1 MAVSITP
8 EELKAYSVFEGVAD
22 RSNDLLKMDILEAE
36 TYIEGKLGK
45 LLNEFIPLPER
56 LRLALLKV
64 AQYFA
69 LVNSDESIV
78 KGYKSEKMG
87 DYSYTLSDGSSVSIP
102 DVNDLLGDYIEK
114 KEPSDGNVFLRMR
127 VL

>member
-1 MAVSITP
+1 MSITP
-8 EELKAYSVFEGVAD
+8 QEIKDYSVFEDVIE
-22 RSNDLLKMDILEAE
+22 RSDALLEMDILEAE
-36 TYIEGKLGK
+36 TYIEGRLKKPLG
-45 LLNEFIPLPER
+45 EFIPIPEK

-87 DYSYTLSDGSSVSIP
+87 DYSYTLSDGSIMSIP
-102 DVNDLLGDYIEK
+102 DVSGLLDEYIEK
-114 KEPSDGNVFLRMR
+114 DASSDGNVFLRIR
-127 VL
+127 AL